1 MEGGREWKG
10 GGNGNFAW
18 ESFNHSLLFDG
29 EEMKLL
35 TAKDLYLLRGVFL
48 MGEMSKFLAVG
59 WDFLPCPGFPI
70 KVQGKGE
77 QSTPG
82 GCNYFVTFLVRREMP
97 GI

>member
-1 MEGGREWKG
+1 
-10 GGNGNFAW
+10 
-18 ESFNHSLLFDG
+18 
-29 EEMKLL
+29 MKLL
-35 TAKDLYLLRGVFL
+35 TPKDLNLLRGIFL

-59 WDFLPCPGFPI
+59 YDFSPSPRLPI

-82 GCNYFVTFLVRREMP
+82 GCNNFVAFKVRREMP